1 MKWPNKKT
9 IVCIFAHPDDEAF
22 GSGGTIAKLV
32 KTNDVYLIC
41 ATKGESGKERGKMGS
56 KNLGKIR
63 EHELLASAKILGIK
77 KVFSLGFKDGE
88 LCNNLYHSLAAKI
101 EAILKKLRPEI
112 IMTHEPRGGSGHI
125 DHIVVS
131 MVTSFVFERLPFI
144 KTVLQHC
151 LTEKRARKNKGYFIY
166 VPYGYKDFEIDL
178 KVDVRD
184 TWDTK
189 IRAITRHQ
197 SQIHDVKRILK
208 RSRGFPKVENFL
220 VRSKK

>member
-22 GSGGTIAKLV
+22 GSGGTIAKLA

-41 ATKGESGKERGKMGS
+41 ATKGESGKERGKKGP
-56 KNLGKIR
+56 KHLGKIR
-63 EHELLASAKILGIK
+63 EHELLASAKILGAK
-77 KVFSLGFKDGE
+77 KVFFLGFKDGE
-88 LCNNLYHSLAAKI
+88 LCNNLYHKLATKI
-101 EAILKKLRPEI
+101 EYILKKLKPEI
-112 IMTHEPRGGSGHI
+112 ILTHEPRGGSGHI
-125 DHIVVS
+125 DHIAVS

-144 KTVLQHC
+144 KTILQHC
-151 LTEKRARKNKGYFIY
+151 LTERRARKNKGYFIY
-166 VPYGYKDFEIDL
+166 VPPGYTDSEIDL

-184 TWDTK
+184 VWDIK
-189 IRAITRHQ
+189 KKAMMSHK

-220 VRSKK
+220 VKSK